1 MKHLKFALFATLI
14 FFTACKTKITND
26 KTVGEPEATAYKTLS
41 NKLITEMKRQFNG
54 NMYESEK
61 ITPIETADG
70 IKIGIPDGT
79 SYLFAKDNSKF
90 LKGDLNNDTKID
102 LIIRADMTEGRGLDT
117 KKYFVFL
124 QRKEGYEYV
133 TEFKGD
139 DMVFENC
146 RKMADLKVG
155 TFNLDSI
162 SGGLLVGSSDYQ
174 SNNESYYKDY
184 SYRSETEKYKI
195 NFKDNVTELIF
206 QSDLLKKNSSTG
218 QYEKIVR

>member
-1 MKHLKFALFATLI
+1 MNQLKFTLFIAIAFLTSC
-14 FFTACKTKITND
+14 TAKVTND
-26 KTVGEPEATAYKTLS
+26 NSVGDLEAAAYKTLS
-41 NKLITEMKRQFNG
+41 EKLTTEMKREFNG

-61 ITPIETADG
+61 ITPIETAEG

-90 LKGDLNNDTKID
+90 LKGDLNNDKKFD
-102 LIIRADMTEGRGLDT
+102 LIIRADMNEGRGLET

-124 QRKEGYEYV
+124 QGKEGYEYFA
-133 TEFKGD
+133 EFKAD

-146 RKMADLKVG
+146 RKVDLKVG

-162 SGGLLVGSSDYQ
+162 SGGLLVGSSNYQ

-184 SYRSETEKYKI
+184 SYRCDTEKYKI
-195 NFKDNVTELIF
+195 NLKEKATELVS
-206 QSDLLKKNSSTG
+206 QSDLLKKDSNTG
-218 QYEKIVR
+218 KYEKVVQ